1 LESPGRKRN
10 VTISHGLAETLAQ
23 LADEPKEFP
32 GGVRHFADGR
42 FSHCVLD
49 GGRLVVAH
57 AGLIER

>member
-32 GGVRHFADGR
+32 GGGAPT
-42 FSHCVLD
+42 
-49 GGRLVVAH
+49 GGSATASWTV
-57 AGLIER
+57 GGWW